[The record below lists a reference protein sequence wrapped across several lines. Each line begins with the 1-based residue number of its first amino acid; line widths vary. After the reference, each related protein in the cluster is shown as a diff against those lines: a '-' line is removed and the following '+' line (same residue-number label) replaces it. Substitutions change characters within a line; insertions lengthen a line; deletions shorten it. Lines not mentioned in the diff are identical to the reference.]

1 MSARNVV
8 LRKLLKIDREILL
21 QQAEATSVEMAVS
34 VDGGQFK
41 VNLSELLFDE
51 VQSPSIWP
59 V

>member
-8 LRKLLKIDREILL
+8 LCKLLKIDREILL
-21 QQAEATSVEMAVS
+21 QQAEATSVEIAVS

>member
-8 LRKLLKIDREILL
+8 LRKLLKIDREIFL

>member
-41 VNLSELLFDE
+41 VNLPELLFDE
-51 VQSPSIWP
+51 VQSHSIWP